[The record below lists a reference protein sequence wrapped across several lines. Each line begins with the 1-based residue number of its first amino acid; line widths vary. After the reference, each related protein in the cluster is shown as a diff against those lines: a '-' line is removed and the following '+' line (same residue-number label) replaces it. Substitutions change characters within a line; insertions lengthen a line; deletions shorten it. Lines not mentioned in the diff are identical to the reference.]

1 MTTPTRRWIDA
12 HLHVWDLDRSDY
24 EWVTPALG
32 DLYAT
37 FTPEQAREELDA
49 CSVDEAILVQAEDS
63 ERDTELMLEA
73 AHHHRWI
80 VGVVG
85 WVRLDEPAIATE
97 QLDRWQ
103 QHPAF
108 CGVRHLLHNERRSDF
123 LARKGVRRS
132 LRELAQRGIPF
143 EVPDAWPRHLT
154 QTAELAAML
163 PDLQI
168 VIDHL
173 GKPPPAAADRH
184 HWRAA
189 LAAAAAQP
197 NCVAKVSGLQA
208 PGRPFTVDELR
219 PTWDTALELF
229 GPERLMW
236 GSDWPMTMSGLGYSG
251 TWQVMSTLIHELSAA
266 EQALLTAGTA
276 SSVYSL
282 NRCREPVDSD
292 GVRSYTSEKS
302 ISEEPRC

>member
-1 MTTPTRRWIDA
+1 MTPWARRRIDA

-24 EWVTPALG
+24 AWVTPALG
-32 DLYAT
+32 DLHAT
-37 FTPEQAREELDA
+37 FTPEQARAAMDA

-73 AHHHRWI
+73 ADRHRW
-80 VGVVG
+80 VAGVVG
-85 WVRLDEPAIATE
+85 WVRLDDPATAAE

-108 CGVRHLLHNERRSDF
+108 CGVRHLLHEERRQNF
-123 LARKGVRRS
+123 LALPGVRRS
-132 LRELAQRGIPF
+132 LRVLAQRGIPF

-168 VIDHL
+168 IIDHL
-173 GKPPPAAADRH
+173 GKPPAGAADRRQ
-184 HWRAA
+184 WRAA

-197 NCVAKVSGLQA
+197 NCVAKVSGLQT
-208 PGRPFTVDELR
+208 PGRPFVVDELR
-219 PTWDTALELF
+219 VAWDAALELF

-236 GSDWPMTMSGLGYSG
+236 GSDWPMTVRGPGYAG
-251 TWQVMSTLIHELSAA
+251 TWQVMSSLIEELSAH
-266 EQALLTAGTA
+266 EQSLLTGGTA
-276 SSVYSL
+276 SAVYSL
-282 NRCREPVDSD
+282 NQRRTSVDSA
-292 GVRSYTSEKS
+292 GAHSYTREKS